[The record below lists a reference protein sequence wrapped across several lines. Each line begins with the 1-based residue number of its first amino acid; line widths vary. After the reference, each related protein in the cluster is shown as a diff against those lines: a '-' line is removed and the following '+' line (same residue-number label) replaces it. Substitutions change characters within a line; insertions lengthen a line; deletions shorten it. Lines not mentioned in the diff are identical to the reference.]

1 VAGKKITLLQT
12 ELDVLLNSQSSNS
25 WNTEIALEAY
35 AKASCRVLCNKVY
48 ATFPREIR
56 DMIFRHTLPGHAI
69 TVPAPVYYDDRDGE
83 RNSTLQGHLID
94 DEFVGKHV
102 AKEIGEAYYR
112 YSTFLFHHS
121 YTSMLDFR
129 VLDRYNLKLIP
140 ADFILNLV
148 VRIVCDSYDW
158 PTLKPRIED
167 ANGAGGWGGGGGG
180 GWGTP
185 YFRDVLSNLEPTFGF
200 KVGTKIT
207 IDLTV
212 DEKRLEDDITQEQW
226 EWDNVVPLIFPTLR
240 RLSVAGYKLKVR
252 LNSDDFVLTAVGTEY
267 TLEQWSVV
275 FEKVRSALSRQWQLL
290 TSVASR
296 EESREDS
303 DVA

>member
-56 DMIFRHTLPGHAI
+56 DMIFRYTLPDDAI
-69 TVPAPVYYDDRDGE
+69 VVPSPVYYDDMYGE
-83 RNSTLQGHLID
+83 RKEPAPNLQPHLTV

-102 AKEIGEAYYR
+102 AKEIVEVYYR
-112 YSTFLFHHS
+112 YSTFVFN
-121 YTSMLDFR
+121 YTYMSMLSFR
-129 VLDRYNLKLIP
+129 VTDKYYLGLIP

-148 VRIVCDSYDW
+148 VHIICGNYNF
-158 PTLKPRIED
+158 PTLKARMED
-167 ANGAGGWGGGGGG
+167 TNGADGWGGGG
-180 GWGTP
+180 WGP
-185 YFRDVLSNLEPTFGF
+185 PHFRDILSNLEPIFGF
-200 KVGTKIT
+200 KAGTKIT

-212 DEKRLEDDITQEQW
+212 DDKRLEDDITQEQW

-252 LNSDDFVLTAVGTEY
+252 LNSEDFVLTAVGTEY
-267 TLEQWSVV
+267 TLEQWSAV